1 MMAGNRWL
9 ARLKNERA
17 PEAEPR
23 KPRQPDA
30 EGAAGGFLG
39 FLGAGSGE
47 QPKTQAAEPDGFL
60 VGGSAA
66 EPNAPA
72 GDPAANDAGAPV
84 LPHSHARAH
93 LSDAEVEA
101 FAARLERF
109 TKRGLSLD
117 AAEALAERLAIR
129 DAEGDDRRMCL
140 ECSYLGALGRC
151 IAAAT
156 GRLPG
161 ASRQLEPVQTIL
173 QRCEAFGLC
182 KGLT

>member
-17 PEAEPR
+17 PETQPR

-30 EGAAGGFLG
+30 QGAAGGFLG
-39 FLGAGSGE
+39 FLGAESGE
-47 QPKTQAAEPDGFL
+47 QPKTQPVEPGGFL
-60 VGGSAA
+60 LGGSGAA
-66 EPNAPA
+66 LAVSA
-72 GDPAANDAGAPV
+72 GDPAANDAGT
-84 LPHSHARAH
+84 LELHSHAHAH
-93 LSDAEVEA
+93 LSNAEAEA

-109 TKRGLSLD
+109 TQRGLNLD

-129 DAEGDDRRMCL
+129 DADGDDRRMCL

-161 ASRQLEPVQTIL
+161 ASRQLEPVQAIL
-173 QRCEAFGLC
+173 QRCEGFGLR